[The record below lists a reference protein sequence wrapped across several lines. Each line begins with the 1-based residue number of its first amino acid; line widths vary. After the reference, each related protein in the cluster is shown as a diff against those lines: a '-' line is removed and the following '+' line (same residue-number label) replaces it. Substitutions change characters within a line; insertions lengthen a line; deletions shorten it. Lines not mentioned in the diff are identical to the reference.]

1 MVMTES
7 SRAPRAVPLLSQV
20 TCAHCWERF
29 PTDQVNWISE
39 HADLMDDPLLVG
51 EHQRRFLPSRFTAE
65 GDAVDPQGLTCT
77 RLACP
82 KCHLELPRAMLESAP
97 LFVSIFGSAYSGK
110 SYLLTSMIYQLRS
123 LLAEKFSTTFT
134 DADTRFNQRLNLDE
148 GKLFLS
154 ETPDEVCPLDALIEK
169 TQMEL
174 ADLYS
179 YVRFGKQTVRYPRPF
194 LFSLRPKENHPN
206 FARARDL
213 SRVLC
218 LYDNAGE
225 HFEPDKDT
233 TDTPVT
239 RHLARSQVL
248 MFVFD
253 PTQDQKFRTRCRHGE
268 GAGGSNPALRT
279 SRQEIILN
287 EAASRVRRYGG
298 LPTTARLDRP
308 LIVVLTK
315 CDEWAH
321 LLDVT
326 INAEPWARYQGQMH
340 ALLNDSVRQRSDA
353 IRRLML
359 KFRPEIV
366 QAAEDFAKEVVFVAV
381 SALGP
386 ELESLPYSAT
396 LGIRPSRIRPIGV
409 AVPIL
414 HGLSRVLPGL
424 VPSARTS

>member
-1 MVMTES
+1 MAVRES
-7 SRAPRAVPLLSQV
+7 SRSAKSVPLLAQV
-20 TCAHCWERF
+20 TCAHCWDRF

-39 HADLMDDPLLVG
+39 HTDLLDDPLLVG
-51 EHQRRFLPSRFTAE
+51 EHQRRFLPSRFTPE
-65 GDAVDPQGLTCT
+65 GDAIDAQGLTCT

-82 KCHLELPRAMLESAP
+82 RCHLELPRAMLESAP
-97 LFVSIFGSAYSGK
+97 LFVSILGSAYSGK
-110 SYLLTSMIYQLRS
+110 SYLLTTMIWQLRS
-123 LLAEKFSTTFT
+123 LLAAKFATTFT
-134 DADTRFNQRLNLDE
+134 DADTRFNQRLNADE

-154 ETPDEVCPLDALIEK
+154 EEADEVQPLDALIEK

-179 YVRFGKQTVRYPRPF
+179 YVRYGKQTVRYPRPF
-194 LFSLRPKENHPN
+194 LFTLRPQANHPN
-206 FARARDL
+206 IARAREL

-218 LYDNAGE
+218 IYDNAGE

-233 TDTPVT
+233 ADSPVT
-239 RHLARSQVL
+239 RHLARSQIL
-248 MFVFD
+248 IFVFD
-253 PTQDQKFRTRCRHGE
+253 PTQDQKFRARCRHGE
-268 GAGGSNPALRT
+268 GAGGSNPASRT

-308 LIVVLTK
+308 LLVVLTK
-315 CDEWAH
+315 CDEWSH
-321 LLDVT
+321 LLDVPYE
-326 INAEPWARYQGQMH
+326 AEPWAPYQKDLH
-340 ALLNDSVRQRSDA
+340 ALRTDLVKGRSDA

-366 QAAEDFAKEVVFVAV
+366 QAAEDFSNEVVFVAA

-386 ELESLPYSAT
+386 DIEVHPVTGT
-396 LGIRPSRIRPIGV
+396 LGVRPARIRPIGV
-409 AVPIL
+409 TVPIV

-424 VPSARTS
+424 VPRARPS